1 VPGSPDHDAA
11 AALSPGAAP
20 RACAAPRAYAA
31 TLTAQLAAALDGA
44 LTAAYLHGSA
54 ALGGWTPERS
64 DVDIL
69 FVVRD
74 DISAAAAAEA
84 GRTLLSAAAGCPGRC
99 LECSI
104 VTAGAA
110 ARPAP
115 PWPFVLHVGFR
126 DGEQVLRMGAE
137 RDGDADLLMHYAVC
151 RAAGVALAGPPPR
164 AGIGAVGR
172 AVILGYLAAE
182 LGWGLANAPENYAVL
197 NACRALVYLN
207 EGRIVAKVAGGLA
220 ALEAGSGP
228 PDVLR
233 RALDQQQGRAPER
246 AVGPEAVAFVQRVA
260 AMLRA
265 EASRAEASRAE
276 ASRAEASRA
285 EASRAEAGRAGDAA
299 PSATPPG

>member
-1 VPGSPDHDAA
+1 MPVSPDHDAA
-11 AALSPGAAP
+11 AAL
-20 RACAAPRAYAA
+20 RAGAAPRAYAA

-54 ALGGWTPERS
+54 ALGGWIPERS

-69 FVVRD
+69 FVVPD
-74 DISAAAAAEA
+74 DIGAAAAAEA
-84 GRTLLSAAAGCPGRC
+84 GRTLLSAAVGCPGRC

-104 VTAGAA
+104 VTASAA

-126 DGEQVLRMGAE
+126 DGEQALHLGAD

-151 RAAGVALAGPPPR
+151 RAAGIALAGPPPR

-172 AVILGYLAAE
+172 AVILGYLAGE

-197 NACRALVYLN
+197 NACRALVYLKQ
-207 EGRIVAKVAGGLA
+207 GRIVAKVAGGLA
-220 ALEAGSGP
+220 ALEDGGGP

-246 AVGPEAVAFVQRVA
+246 AAGPDAVAFVQRVA
-260 AMLRA
+260 AMLSA
-265 EASRAEASRAE
+265 EASRAGASRAG
-276 ASRAEASRA
+276 
-285 EASRAEAGRAGDAA
+285 ASRAEAGRAGDAA

>member
-1 VPGSPDHDAA
+1 VPGSPDPDAA
-11 AALSPGAAP
+11 VAALLAGAAL

-54 ALGGWTPERS
+54 ALGGWIPERS

-74 DISAAAAAEA
+74 DISPAAAAEA
-84 GRTLLSAAAGCPGRC
+84 GRTLLAAAAACPGRC

-104 VTAGAA
+104 VTASAA

-126 DGEQVLRMGAE
+126 DGEQVLHMGAR

-151 RAAGVALAGPPPR
+151 RAAGIALAGPPPSAR
-164 AGIGAVGR
+164 IGAIGR
-172 AVILGYLAAE
+172 AVILGYLAGE

-197 NACRALVYLN
+197 NACRALVYLR

-220 ALEAGSGP
+220 ALEDGSGP
-228 PDVLR
+228 LDVLR

-246 AVGPEAVAFVQRVA
+246 AAGPDAVAFVQRVA
-260 AMLRA
+260 AMLSA
-265 EASRAEASRAE
+265 EAAGTGDSRAA
-276 ASRAEASRA
+276 
-285 EASRAEAGRAGDAA
+285 AGRAGDAA